1 MLTAGDEEPVARGL
15 ERMLAMRAYMR
26 AKTVDGVIDGAIARR
41 VGLEPRQIEDLYH
54 VMAIANYEDRF
65 VIPPAHRE
73 TSEDAYRLRAL
84 AALLSYP
91 TAGLVEA
98 LDEID
103 DVLRREGIVPDVER
117 TRLDRL
123 IFELRTGD
131 LYDLQERYGLL
142 FDRTRAL
149 SLHLFEHVHGESR
162 DRGQAMV
169 DLLKL
174 YEEGGYTPIASE
186 LPDYLPLFLEYAS
199 TRAPR
204 EAIAL
209 IGQPANV
216 IAALGERLAKR
227 QSAYGAVTAALL
239 AIAKAKLD
247 DATLAVL
254 RAEPDPQPD
263 DLEALDAAWVDQEVT
278 FGPRASDGGCAV
290 DGLADRLRAA
300 MRPADGTVAPLTRGR
315 AAARQGVSP

>member
-1 MLTAGDEEPVARGL
+1 M
-15 ERMLAMRAYMR
+15 
-26 AKTVDGVIDGAIARR
+26 KT
-41 VGLEPRQIEDLYH
+41 
-54 VMAIANYEDRF
+54 
-65 VIPPAHRE
+65 
-73 TSEDAYRLRAL
+73 LRAL

-91 TAGLVEA
+91 TAELVAA
-98 LDEID
+98 LGEID
-103 DVLRREGIVPDVER
+103 EVLDREDVLPVVER
-117 TRLDRL
+117 TELDRL
-123 IFELRTGD
+123 ICELRTGD

-174 YEEGGYTPIASE
+174 YEEGGYTPTPRE

-199 TRAPR
+199 TREPK

-216 IAALGERLAKR
+216 IAALDERLAKR
-227 QSAYGAVTAALL
+227 QSAYVAVMRALL
-239 AIAKAKLD
+239 ALSKAKLD
-247 DATLAVL
+247 AATLATL
-254 RAEPDPQPD
+254 RAEPDPEPD
-263 DLEALDAAWVDQEVT
+263 DLEALDAAWIDQEVT
-278 FGPRASDGGCAV
+278 FGPGASGGGCAV

-300 MRPADGTVAPLTRGR
+300 SRPADGTVPPLTRGR
-315 AAARQGVSP
+315 TAARQGVAS

>member
-1 MLTAGDEEPVARGL
+1 M
-15 ERMLAMRAYMR
+15 
-26 AKTVDGVIDGAIARR
+26 KT
-41 VGLEPRQIEDLYH
+41 
-54 VMAIANYEDRF
+54 
-65 VIPPAHRE
+65 
-73 TSEDAYRLRAL
+73 LRAL

-91 TAGLVEA
+91 TVELVEA
-98 LDEID
+98 LGEID
-103 DVLRREGIVPDVER
+103 DILDREGLVHAVER
-117 TRLDRL
+117 AGLDRL
-123 IFELRTGD
+123 TSELRTGD

-174 YEEGGYTPIASE
+174 YEEGGYTPTPSE

-199 TRAPR
+199 TREPA

-209 IGQPANV
+209 VGQPANV

-227 QSAYGAVTAALL
+227 QSAYGAVMAALL
-239 AIAKAKLD
+239 AISKARL
-247 DATLAVL
+247 DATTLATL
-254 RAEPDPQPD
+254 RAEPDPEPD
-263 DLEALDAAWVDQEVT
+263 DLEALDAAWADQEVT
-278 FGPRASDGGCAV
+278 FGPGANDAAGGCAV

-300 MRPADGTVAPLTRGR
+300 MRPADGTVPPLTRGR
-315 AAARQGVSP
+315 TASRQGVAS